1 MNCLKI
7 FEIKICYPALLY
19 INVLIIFFISWKSRL
34 EEFCGY
40 KLVLSIRS
48 PLTRF
53 IRSLSSRNWKW
64 YIIYSF
70 RDKLL
75 ERYGQDIWQESGKE
89 YLQLREV
96 RQIQI
101 KIFKICENYLP
112 AKDSGYIIISQP
124 NANPLCPII
133 ITQAH
138 QFLVRQ
144 KTQLQKNLLQIGTLG
159 VFRNI
164 VVASIAPTSDIG
176 QKENHYT
183 VSCSA
188 FEGLPYLS

>member
-1 MNCLKI
+1 MKI
-7 FEIKICYPALLY
+7 QARRVLRLQAGSLDQISLDQIHQKFIIEKLRMVNQLSY
-19 INVLIIFFISWKSRL
+19 I
-34 EEFCGY
+34 
-40 KLVLSIRS
+40 
-48 PLTRF
+48 
-53 IRSLSSRNWKW
+53 
-64 YIIYSF
+64 IIYSF